1 MRIKE
6 AQPHTFLNVFE
17 FRGRGYIA
25 EAFVTSEEEA
35 ISLSIDPE
43 IPEHLEDDVEELLA
57 DWLGVDVDCH
67 IELRKKTV

>member
-6 AQPHTFLNVFE
+6 EQHHTFLNVFE
-17 FRGRGYIA
+17 FEGRGYVA

-43 IPEHLEDDVEELLA
+43 IPGHPDEA
-57 DWLGVDVDCH
+57 IGGRAGGGC
-67 IELRKKTV
+67 

>member
-43 IPEHLEDDVEELLA
+43 IPEHLRISSRL
-57 DWLGVDVDCH
+57 C
-67 IELRKKTV
+67 I